1 MMEYYKMFIEFATV
15 GQMGFWTYWLP
26 MILCF
31 IGYTGRTWYQI
42 QELRRVKTKEYEYLR
57 ASPLTVG
64 TLLGRL
70 LLSVTPI
77 VNIIALVF
85 GLSYDMMNKAGT
97 WIGNVLSFE
106 LVKKRT

>member
-1 MMEYYKMFIEFATV
+1 MMEYYRMFVEFATV

-31 IGYTGRTWYQI
+31 VGYTGRTWYQI
-42 QELRRVKTKEYEYLR
+42 KELRRGRTDKYEYRHLD
-57 ASPLTVG
+57 SITVG
-64 TLLGRL
+64 TILGRV

-85 GLSYDMMNKAGT
+85 GLSYDMMNKVGS
-97 WIGNVLSFE
+97 WISNILSFE

>member
-1 MMEYYKMFIEFATV
+1 MQYYNMFMDYVTV

-31 IGYTGRTWYQI
+31 IGYTGRTWYQVK
-42 QELRRVKTKEYEYLR
+42 ELKRPKKDNYDYSRVP
-57 ASPLTVG
+57 PLTVG
-64 TLLGRL
+64 TIIGRI
-70 LLSVTPI
+70 LLSTIPL

-85 GLSYDMMNKAGT
+85 GLSYDMVSKAGS
-97 WIGNVLSFE
+97 WISKVLNFE